1 MNLKELEDQVRALMA
16 QGRKVE
22 AVKRVLETTGWG
34 LKESKDYVDALAR
47 SALPVMSPEDK
58 AALEQEARALIQQ
71 ERSVEAIKL
80 VREWT
85 GWGLGECKAYVDAL
99 IRGNKSD
106 VPLDWVSIASSVGDL
121 VALGRHGDAIEW
133 VMNQTKMNAREA
145 QDYVDFIVRSARFP
159 SDSQDLPAQAISQ
172 VRDLLSQDRRI
183 QAIKLVR
190 VLTRWGLRESKDY
203 VDSLMP
209 R

>member
-1 MNLKELEDQVRALMA
+1 
-16 QGRKVE
+16 
-22 AVKRVLETTGWG
+22 
-34 LKESKDYVDALAR
+34 
-47 SALPVMSPEDK
+47 MSPEDE
-58 AALEQEARALIQQ
+58 AALEQAARALIQQ

-99 IRGNKSD
+99 IKGDKSD
-106 VPLDWVSIASSVGDL
+106 VSLDWVSIASSVGDL

-133 VMNQTKMNAREA
+133 VMNQTKMSAREA
-145 QDYVDFIVRSARFP
+145 QDYVDFIARSARFP
-159 SDSQDLPAQAISQ
+159 SDSRDLPAQAISQ